1 MTEKVLIGG
10 YTRRIG
16 KGIYQGILDQTAHA
30 ISNIQPLINIE
41 NPTYLAISK
50 RNILYT
56 VIKEG
61 NQGGI
66 AAFDLTTPTPNRLNV
81 ILAAGAPPAYVAIDE
96 DRQLVYAANYHK
108 GQILV
113 YQILADGQLKLA
125 STTTHTGHG
134 PKPEQT
140 SAHVHY
146 TDLTPDGRLVVCDL
160 GIDQLVTYDVDA
172 AGQLTKVATYHS
184 APGFGTRHLVFHP
197 TQPIAYLLGELASE
211 ITVLDYQA
219 STGTFTA
226 RDTYAMLPSDWH
238 AANGGAAIRISA
250 DGRFLYASNRGHN
263 SIVVYAIESAGQTLK
278 VIQHISTEGDFP
290 RDFNLN
296 ADQSLLL
303 AVNQNSDNGTLYQR
317 DAQTGLLTLCEKD
330 LSTPEGVCVLFQN

>member
-16 KGIYQGILDQTAHA
+16 KGIYQGVLETATNTLSA
-30 ISNIQPLINIE
+30 IEPLIEIE

-61 NQGGI
+61 AQGGI
-66 AAFDLTTPTPNRLNV
+66 AAFDLSTPTPTRLNA

-134 PKPEQT
+134 PKPEQA

-146 TDLTPDGRLVVCDL
+146 TDLTPDNRLVVCDL
-160 GIDQLVTYDVDA
+160 GTDELVTYDIDA

-219 STGTFTA
+219 TTGTFTA
-226 RDTYAMLPSDWH
+226 RDTYSMLPNDWH
-238 AANGGAAIRISA
+238 AANGGAAIRVSA
-250 DGRFLYASNRGHN
+250 DGRFLYASNRGYN

-278 VIQHISTEGDFP
+278 AIQQISTEGDFP

-296 ADQSLLL
+296 ATQTHLF

-317 DAQTGLLTLCEKD
+317 DAQTGLLTLCQKALE
-330 LSTPEGVCVLFQN
+330 TPEGVCVLFQN